1 MIKHEGKEYR
11 NLVEQVAKNKE
22 LINYILDEEGT
33 LNQYGIKVIVEVE
46 NKAELDLYPTEE
58 LEYGDGAISR
68 DNTDPEA
75 PGYAPSV
82 YIWTRANNLSPVAYW
97 AYMGKIRGPQGVVG
111 PQGPQGE
118 KGNTGDDALYWV
130 TGYFDDST
138 IDPAVG
144 QQRNILRNLV
154 SQVFSRLPEVGETF
168 YNLTRNTETNNVFAT
183 FWEVTSVTVI
193 NIQYKCI
200 TFESTRGPQGL
211 QGNQGPQ
218 GIQGP
223 EGPIGAQGPRGEQG
237 IDGGLYPSM
246 QTYANAEEGTW
257 GPQVMLDTTDHFYK
271 MGYTS
276 YRTFTITDP
285 DTNFQPID
293 VPTSGTY
300 PKYKYII
307 QFFEEYFRNVGNDNI
322 SMRTLTFEAFFDNH
336 YGSGNDISFVFTS
349 SPIIRSIQA
358 GSSTIYNTYLLT
370 LEKSLNESEQVVFR
384 VYTNGYDLE
393 ENKPVFRYSLKQI
406 ME

>member
-68 DNTDPEA
+68 DNANPEA

-82 YIWTRANNLSPVAYW
+82 YIWTRPNNISPVAYW
-97 AYMGKIRGPQGVVG
+97 AYMGKIRGPQGAVG

-118 KGNTGDDALYWV
+118 RGYTGKDALYWV
-130 TGYFDDST
+130 TGSFFDAAHDPYIGYNWT
-138 IDPAVG
+138 I
-144 QQRNILRNLV
+144 QEHEISNY
-154 SQVFSRLPEVGETF
+154 FSRDEVEYGDTF
-168 YNLTRNTETNNVFAT
+168 FNLFRNTVTGNVFAT
-183 FWEVTSVTVI
+183 YWAIVGIEGSAAKYATVM
-193 NIQYKCI
+193 K
-200 TFESTRGPQGL
+200 FESTRGPQGL

-223 EGPIGAQGPRGEQG
+223 EGPIGAQGPQGEQG
-237 IDGGLYPSM
+237 IDGGLYPAM

-257 GPQVMLDTTDHFYK
+257 GPQVMLEETDPFYK

-276 YRTFTITDP
+276 YNKFTITDP
-285 DTNFQPID
+285 DTNFKPRTITSD
-293 VPTSGTY
+293 VIY
-300 PKYKYII
+300 PRYKYII
-307 QFFEEYFRNVGNDNI
+307 QFFDLGFKNLRNSKESLKI
-322 SMRTLTFEAFFDNH
+322 LTFEAFFYITTFINA
-336 YGSGNDISFVFTS
+336 NRFIFTS
-349 SPIIRSIQA
+349 TPIIRSLRID
-358 GSSTIYNTYLLT
+358 SRTVYSPFLLT
-370 LEKSLNESEQVVFR
+370 LENQYEEVVFR
-384 VYTNGYDLE
+384 VYTNGLDM
-393 ENKPVFRYSLKQI
+393 ENFEPVFRYSRKQI

>member
-46 NKAELDLYPTEE
+46 NKAELDAYPTEE

-118 KGNTGDDALYWV
+118 KGDTGKDALYWV

-223 EGPIGAQGPRGEQG
+223 EGPIGSQGPRGEQG
-237 IDGGLYPSM
+237 IDGGLYPAM
-246 QTYANAEEGTW
+246 QTYANAEEGEW
-257 GPQVMLDTTDHFYK
+257 GPQVILDESDPFYK

-276 YRTFTITDP
+276 YNTFTVTDP
-285 DTNFQPID
+285 DTNFTAIPIPNNI
-293 VPTSGTY
+293 VY
-300 PKYKYII
+300 PQYKYMI
-307 QFFEEYFRNVGNDNI
+307 QFFNEEFSNYFNNYAGQHTI
-322 SMRTLTFEAFFDNH
+322 TFEAIFYSYENRPYWVQF
-336 YGSGNDISFVFTS
+336 IS
-349 SPIIRSIQA
+349 SPIICTIGIGTGYNSINY
-358 GSSTIYNTYLLT
+358 STFLLM
-370 LEKSLNESEQVVFR
+370 LEKNHDGTVFR
-384 VYTNGYDLE
+384 VYTNGLDME
-393 ENKPVFRYSLKQI
+393 DFKPRFRYSLKQI